1 MTKVSKKEQPLI
13 SIVVPVYNG
22 EKFIKKSIDEL
33 LKIKSS
39 KEIIVINDCST
50 DNSLKLL
57 KRYKNK
63 IVLIDLEENK
73 GVSSA
78 RNLGIAK
85 STGKYIGFVDIDD
98 SVECEMYDEMLK
110 KIENN
115 DADVCVCNYDEI
127 YEDSDLKVGS
137 KYNLPNETTDHRTTL
152 SLFLTDK
159 ISPAIWDKLYKK
171 ELLKDISFQKSLAV
185 GEDILFC
192 LNVFMKANKTC
203 YIDKAF
209 YHYLQQSNSVMH
221 KISPKLLQFKDVVTN
236 IDKIE
241 KEKLKQN
248 FKDEFEYFELEMITR
263 GIHSISML
271 CNKNTSKIAQ
281 EYLKRYYDKKD
292 FNRIIKSKY
301 YSKSIK
307 LEILVLK
314 IFGIKFHLFL
324 MPVYKLIRN
333 KMR

>member
-1 MTKVSKKEQPLI
+1 MTKVSNKEPLI

-22 EKFIKKSIDEL
+22 EKFIKKSIDVL
-33 LKIKSS
+33 LKIKCS

-57 KRYKNK
+57 KKYGNN
-63 IVLIDLEENK
+63 IILIDLKENK
-73 GVSSA
+73 GVSNA
-78 RNLGIAK
+78 RNLGIEKAK
-85 STGKYIGFVDIDD
+85 GKYIGFVDIDD
-98 SVECEMYDEMLK
+98 CIEDEMYDEMLK
-110 KIENN
+110 KLETSA
-115 DADVCVCNYDEI
+115 ADVCVCNYDEI
-127 YEDSDLKVGS
+127 YENSDLKVSS
-137 KYNLPNETTDHRTTL
+137 KYELPKTITTNKETL

-203 YIDKAF
+203 YIDKRF

-221 KISPKLLQFKDVVTN
+221 KISPKLLQFKDVITS
-236 IDKIE
+236 IEKKE

-248 FKDEFEYFELEMITR
+248 FKEEFEYFELEMITR

-271 CNKNTSKIAQ
+271 CNKQTKKEAQ
-281 EYLKRYYDKKD
+281 EYLKVYFDKSHFD
-292 FNRIIKSKY
+292 RIISSKY
-301 YSKSIK
+301 YSKGIK

-324 MPVYKLIRN
+324 MPIYKIIRS
-333 KMR
+333 KIR